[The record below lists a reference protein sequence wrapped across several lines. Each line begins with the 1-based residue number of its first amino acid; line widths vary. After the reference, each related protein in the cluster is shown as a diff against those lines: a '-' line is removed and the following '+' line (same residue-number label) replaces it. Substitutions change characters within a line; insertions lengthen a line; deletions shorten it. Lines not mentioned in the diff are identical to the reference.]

1 MPVWRNWQTRGTQNP
16 VRGNSGVG
24 SIPSTGTRFP
34 PVLFSTLDKNLT
46 TFSVPELILLTERE
60 EAMIETDS
68 RKVVFLEAITAVVRI
83 RPCEGVKEGAK

>member
-1 MPVWRNWQTRGTQNP
+1 MGGAGQFIVHD
-16 VRGNSGVG
+16 
-24 SIPSTGTRFP
+24 SIES
-34 PVLFSTLDKNLT
+34 LLTLDKNLT

-68 RKVVFLEAITAVVRI
+68 RKVVLLEAITAVVRI